1 MNILQWVSLKILG
14 YAYIGRRRRPG
25 WSGALPFYR
34 FRCKVHG
41 IVENYP
47 QGYAEIL
54 RCPKCDEE
62 SRGEANKRTEEA
74 KENVQQ

>member
-14 YAYIGRRRRPG
+14 YAYIGSRTYPG
-25 WSGALPFYR
+25 WNAAIPFYR
-34 FRCKVHG
+34 FRCPKHG
-41 IVENYP
+41 PVENYP

-62 SRGEANKRTEEA
+62 R
-74 KENVQQ
+74 V